1 MVPTCRFESESG
13 GVEMGTKEKQVWAKP
28 GRLEFVSVSSLG
40 LWVSVHEGEVP
51 FSEPGT
57 KQTSLSFRHS

>member
-1 MVPTCRFESESG
+1 MVPTCGFESESG
-13 GVEMGTKEKQVWAKP
+13 WVELETKDKQVWAKP
-28 GRLEFVSVSSLG
+28 GRLEFVSVYSLG

-51 FSEPGT
+51 LSEPGT